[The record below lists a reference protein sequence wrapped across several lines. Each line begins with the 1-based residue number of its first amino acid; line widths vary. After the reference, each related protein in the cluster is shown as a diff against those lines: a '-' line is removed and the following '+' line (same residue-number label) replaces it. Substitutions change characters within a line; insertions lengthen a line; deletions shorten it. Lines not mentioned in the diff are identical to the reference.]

1 MLVAIETVRHVRAP
15 NPSTLGRDLI
25 FSWSVTGQRELLA
38 SLDIEYV
45 YRGYTTYAVACRGR
59 PEPWVEHVIA
69 MGEADYDIVKL
80 ALGRVRM
87 LLVGEDRFTD
97 ITNADHRKTLRM
109 SFPSPEEWEAQLSNP
124 PKKTTIIEHFK

>member
-25 FSWSVTGQRELLA
+25 FSWSVTGQRELLT

-59 PEPWVEHVIA
+59 PEPWVEHIISID
-69 MGEADYDIVKL
+69 EADYDIVKL

-87 LLVGEDRFTD
+87 VPVGEETFSD
-97 ITNADHRKTLRM
+97 ITDATMRRDLRM